1 VTLTLL
7 ALLFPICAGILS
19 WCLRK
24 VPVAA
29 ARIGAAGPILSAFV
43 GLVPVVRVLAG
54 GPSVCAVWDWPMP
67 FGSLAIEL
75 DGLSA
80 FFLLPILI
88 LSALS
93 AWYGTGYMKS
103 HDLRRSADSWLGYN
117 FLVSSMVLVC
127 LAGNVLLFLV
137 GWETMTLSSF
147 FLVAFDREDEK
158 ARKASWMYMVASHL
172 GTAFLLVMFL
182 TLSKVSGMFDFS
194 GFHLDGSGRTAAFCF
209 VLALIG
215 FGTKAG
221 FMPLH
226 VWLPEAHPSAPS
238 HVSALMSGVMIKT
251 GIYGLIRVIGFLG
264 PPPMWWGWTL
274 LAVGAV
280 SGVLGVLFAL
290 AQHDLK
296 RLLAYHSVENIGII
310 ALGLGVGLVGLS
322 GGFPAVAALGFSGA
336 LFHVFNHAMFKGLL
350 FLGAG
355 SVDRAAHTRDIDR
368 LGGLLRRMPWTGAAF
383 LVGSVAISGLPP
395 LNGFVSEFL
404 IVLGSLRGAVSM
416 NAVPAVSL
424 AAAAASLALI
434 GGLAAACFAK
444 AFGIVFLGE
453 PRTET
458 AAAARENG
466 RSMTL
471 PMAILAGICVATG
484 LFGFLAVRCISP
496 ALATGLHLSFG
507 KELSGASFL
516 LERVCMASLSFVAL
530 GLLLWMLR
538 RGLLSGRKNGKSET
552 WGCGYPA
559 PSPRMQYT
567 ASSFAQ
573 PITDLFR
580 FFLRTKKH
588 FRPPDQYFPSS
599 ISFETETLDVSR
611 ERVYRPLFDAARKA
625 LERLRRI
632 QEGRIQV
639 YILYMFLALLA
650 LLLWQLR

>member
-1 VTLTLL
+1 M
-7 ALLFPICAGILS
+7 
-19 WCLRK
+19 
-24 VPVAA
+24 
-29 ARIGAAGPILSAFV
+29 LSAMI

-54 GPSVCAVWDWPMP
+54 GPPLKAAWDWAMP
-67 FGSLAIEL
+67 FGAFVLEL

-93 AWYGTGYMKS
+93 AWYGIGYMKPYGP
-103 HDLRRSADSWLGYN
+103 RRAAGSWLWFN
-117 FLVSSMVLVC
+117 LLVASMMLVC
-127 LAGNVLLFLV
+127 LAGNTLLFLI

-147 FLVAFDREDEK
+147 FLVAFDRADEK
-158 ARKASWMYMVASHL
+158 VRKASWIYMVAMHL

-182 TLSKVSGMFDFS
+182 TLSRVSGSYDFS
-194 GFHLDGSGRTAAFCF
+194 DFQTGRSAGTAGFCF
-209 VLALIG
+209 ILALIG

-221 FMPLH
+221 FMPMH

-251 GIYGLIRVIGFLG
+251 GIYGLIRFLGFFG

-274 LAVGAV
+274 LAAGAV

-290 AQHDLK
+290 AQHDIK

-310 ALGLGVGLVGLS
+310 GLGLGVGLVGLS

-355 SVDRAAHTRDIDR
+355 SVDRAAGTRDIDR
-368 LGGLLRRMPWTGAAF
+368 LGGLLKRMPWTGAVF

-404 IVLGSLRGAVSM
+404 VYLGSLRGAVSM
-416 NAVPAVSL
+416 EAVPAISL

-453 PRTET
+453 PRTGP
-458 AAAARENG
+458 AAGARESS

-471 PMAILAGICVATG
+471 PMAVLAAICVVTG
-484 LFGFLAVRCISP
+484 LFGFFFVRGITP
-496 ALATGLHLSFG
+496 ALSNGLHCSFG
-507 KELSGASFL
+507 NEIMDASRQLGRVSVITSIL
-516 LERVCMASLSFVAL
+516 LAL
-530 GLLLWMLR
+530 ILLLWGIK
-538 RGLLSGRKNGKSET
+538 RGLLSGGKTRISGT
-552 WGCGYPA
+552 WDCGYTA
-559 PSPRMQYT
+559 PTSKMQYT

-588 FRPPDQYFPSS
+588 FRPPDRYFPSS
-599 ISFETETLDVSR
+599 ISFESETPDVSR
-611 ERVYRPLFDAARKA
+611 ERVYRPVFGTAGKA
-625 LERLRRI
+625 LERLKRI

-639 YILYMFLALLA
+639 YVLYMFFTLLI
-650 LLLWQLR
+650 LLIWQLR